1 MVLVIIGWLVEA
13 ITVELRAAG
22 DTDLKR
28 ELEECLGGIRSLEDP
43 RIRRD
48 PAAVRRRMR
57 RLNCAAEDMQSIL
70 GRRRAS
76 VIALHE
82 SVDYLSAT
90 MTLSP
95 VRSFLERVE
104 SILQNER
111 VSRSDPMCQTLQDL
125 SLKITRLLGQERA
138 SGARPFRRSASD
150 NLSTLGCR
158 DGSYGNGGR

>member
-1 MVLVIIGWLVEA
+1 MVLVIIGWLVDA
-13 ITVELRAAG
+13 IIVEVRAAG
-22 DTDLKR
+22 DTDLVR
-28 ELEECLGGIRSLEDP
+28 ELGESLGGIRSLEDP

-57 RLNCAAEDMQSIL
+57 RLKCAAEDAQGIL

-76 VIALHE
+76 VIALQE

-95 VRSFLERVE
+95 VRSFVERVE

-111 VSRSDPMCQTLQDL
+111 VSRSDPMRRTLLDL
-125 SLKITRLLGQERA
+125 SLKITRLLGQD
-138 SGARPFRRSASD
+138 ARPLRRSASD
-150 NLSTLGCR
+150 NLSNRACR
-158 DGSYGNGGR
+158 GGWYGDRER